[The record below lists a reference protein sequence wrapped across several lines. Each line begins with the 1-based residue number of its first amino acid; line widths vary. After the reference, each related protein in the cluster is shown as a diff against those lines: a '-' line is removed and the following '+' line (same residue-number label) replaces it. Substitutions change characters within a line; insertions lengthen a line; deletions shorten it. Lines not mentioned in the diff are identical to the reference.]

1 MKTST
6 KIILTATS
14 LGILSLG
21 VDLQSVYAIKPQSQM
36 TIMPQ
41 THSSKQVAELS
52 DGDGEENDATE
63 PPEQVEKPD
72 RINSSIPIKIQ
83 EANNSI
89 GKHNDAKK
97 ALKRVKHNHPHAA
110 ANFDSNKQDDG
121 GYDAPNDADS
131 SHEDVH

>member
-6 KIILTATS
+6 KIILAATS

-21 VDLQSVYAIKPQSQM
+21 VDLQTVYAIKPQSQM

-41 THSSKQVAELS
+41 THSNKQVAELS

-63 PPEQVEKPD
+63 APSQMKQLHRP
-72 RINSSIPIKIQ
+72 NSSNPIKIQ
-83 EANNSI
+83 EANSSI
-89 GKHNDAKK
+89 GKQNDAKK
-97 ALKRVKHNHPHAA
+97 TLERVKHNLPHAT
-110 ANFDSNKQDDG
+110 ANSDSKKQDDG

-131 SHEDVH
+131 SHEDAH